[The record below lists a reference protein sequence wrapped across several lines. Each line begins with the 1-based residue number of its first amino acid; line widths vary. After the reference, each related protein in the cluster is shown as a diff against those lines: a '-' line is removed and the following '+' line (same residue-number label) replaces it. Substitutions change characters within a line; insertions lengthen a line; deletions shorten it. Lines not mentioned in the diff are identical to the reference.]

1 MKKLLQRF
9 PILIACIIAILFATA
24 GQAVAAGGPV
34 ILSGDDAD
42 DRSHC
47 EGSRCGQLYGKALS
61 FVVNNSQSNGSGIVA
76 IGVNSSRAL
85 SSLNSW
91 NNPTNGG
98 PGVTITH
105 ARTTAE
111 ISSVDFSNFAMIY
124 IPSDSRNTSG
134 GMTSGQL
141 TTLNSR
147 QTNIVD
153 FVNNQGGGLLA
164 LTEAGYSHQYNWL
177 PLSLNTSN
185 TGHSRSSVI
194 RPTAEMDAITPGLT
208 ASQLSHCCFHTVF
221 TGPPGFSGLK
231 VLAYH
236 DHNGNGQF
244 DGEATD
250 HVIILGGVQITIQG
264 NISLSPATAALTTGD
279 QHTVTASAEDG
290 NPLAPIAGATVT
302 FVVSAGPNAG
312 ASGTC
317 NNGGCTTDA
326 NGQVSFT
333 YTGANAGTDSIVA
346 SFVDGNGETQTSN
359 TTEATFETPPNEPP
373 IADAGSDQIIE
384 QTGPGNTAVIL
395 DGSGSS
401 DPDSDPLTYAW
412 SGGASATGANPT
424 VNLAPGTHNITLI
437 VNDGTVDSAADTV
450 QIIVQDTIAPAIT
463 TTDRTVEAT
472 GATTPVDVSG
482 DASATDAVTLAPVLT
497 NNSTGSF
504 TIGSHTVI
512 WTACDA
518 VPNCSEATQ
527 TVTVVDTT
535 PPAITTQNLTVEATG
550 TLTAVDIAS
559 VTDATD
565 AVGVVSLT
573 NNNAG
578 PYPVGSTTV
587 TWTACDAVP
596 NCSEVTQIVTVLDTT
611 PPEIS
616 NACLTDKLWPPNH
629 KMVLVSTGSV
639 SDIADPDATFSIAV
653 TSNQPIN
660 GTGDGNTDPDWEV
673 DSSSSDYEVSLRAER
688 AGNIGQ
694 RDYTITVTAT
704 DASDN
709 TSTATCSASVPHDQG
724 NNNSPAAKKGK
735 K

>member
-1 MKKLLQRF
+1 MKNFLQGFPLLMAF
-9 PILIACIIAILFATA
+9 VLALVLATA
-24 GQAVAAGGPV
+24 GQAAAMGGPV

-42 DRSHC
+42 DSGHC
-47 EGSRCGQLYGKALS
+47 QGTACGGFYAKALN
-61 FVVNNSQSNGSGIVA
+61 FIVNNSQSVGTGIIA

-85 SSLNSW
+85 TGFNSW
-91 NNPTNGG
+91 NNPANGG
-98 PGVTITH
+98 PGVSVTH

-111 ISSVDFSNFAMIY
+111 IASVDFSNFAMIY
-124 IPSDSRNTSG
+124 IPSDNRNTSG
-134 GMTSGQL
+134 GMTSSQL
-141 TTLNSR
+141 TTLNAR
-147 QTNIVD
+147 QADIVD

-164 LTEAGYSHQYNWL
+164 LTEAGYSQQYGWL

-185 TGHSRSSVI
+185 TGHSRSAVV
-194 RPTAEMDAITPGLT
+194 RPTPEMDVITPGLT

-236 DHNGNGQF
+236 DHNGNRQY

-264 NISLSPATAALTTGD
+264 NIALSPATATLTTGD
-279 QHTVTASAEDG
+279 QHTVITTAEDG
-290 NPLAPIAGATVT
+290 SPLAPVPSALVT
-302 FVVSAGPNAG
+302 FSVAGSNAG

-317 NNGGCTTDA
+317 NPASCETDT

-333 YTGANAGTDSIVA
+333 YTGTNAGTDSIVA
-346 SFVDGNGETQTSN
+346 SFVDSNGETQTSN
-359 TTEATFETPPNEPP
+359 TTEATFEVPPNEPP
-373 IADAGSDQIIE
+373 VANAGIDQIIE
-384 QTGPGNTAVIL
+384 QTGPGNTAVVL

-412 SGGASATGANPT
+412 STGDTGVNPIVLLGA
-424 VNLAPGTHNITLI
+424 GTHTISLL
-437 VNDGTVDSAADTV
+437 VNDGTVDSASDTV
-450 QIIVQDTIAPAIT
+450 QIIVQDTIAPVIS

-472 GATTPVDVSG
+472 GVSTSVDVSG
-482 DASATDAVTLAPVLT
+482 DASATDAVTLAPALT
-497 NNSTGSF
+497 NSSTGSF
-504 TIGSHTVI
+504 TVGSHTVT

-518 VPNCSEATQ
+518 ANNCSEATQ
-527 TVTVVDTT
+527 IVMVIDTT

-550 TLTAVDIAS
+550 SLTAVNIAS
-559 VTDATD
+559 VTSATD

-573 NNNAG
+573 NSNAG

-596 NCSEVTQIVTVLDTT
+596 NCSEVTQIVIVIDTT

-629 KMVLVSTGSV
+629 KLVLVSTGSV
-639 SDIADPDATFSIAV
+639 TDIADPNATFSISV

-660 GTGDGNTDPDWEV
+660 GSGDGNTDPDWTT
-673 DSSSSDYEVSLRAER
+673 DTNGANYEVSLRAER
-688 AGNIGQ
+688 AGNLGQ
-694 RDYTITVTAT
+694 RDYTTTVTAT
-704 DASDN
+704 DASGN

-724 NNNSPAAKKGK
+724 NNNSPATKKGK